1 MKLIKRILS
10 AMMCLFIVGCM
21 YIPAGEV
28 ENIEPTPTVDVV
40 IATPEPTPTP
50 IKTVFGFTEEFERY
64 IDQVAEYY
72 DLPADLVRGVI
83 WVESRGQ
90 INADNG
96 LCVGLM
102 QLNRQYASTFMKAT
116 GAQNITDPE
125 YNVQCGCWW
134 LSELMEWADG
144 EENLALMAYN
154 MGQSKALKK
163 WQNGEVTSYAIKVQ
177 EARSKF

>member
-1 MKLIKRILS
+1 MRILKRIIG
-10 AMMCLFIVGCM
+10 AMLCLFIVGCM

-28 ENIEPTPTVDVV
+28 IEPTPT
-40 IATPEPTPTP
+40 PTPTP
-50 IKTVFGFTEEFERY
+50 TETAPVVKTSVFGFTENFERY

-72 DLPADLVRGVI
+72 NLPADLVRAVI

-90 INADNG
+90 VNADNG
-96 LCVGLM
+96 ICVGLM
-102 QLNRQYASTFMKAT
+102 QLNRQYAETFMKAT

-125 YNVQCGCWW
+125 YNVLCGCWW
-134 LSELMEWADG
+134 LSELLKWADG

-154 MGQSKALKK
+154 LGQSKALKK

-177 EARSKF
+177 EARAKFNG